1 MGKGNHTDRGVAGG
15 RISIKSGGI
24 PAESS
29 VLSRQGGSEQS
40 ARQIDSERGDKAM
53 LARFEAVA
61 LPHFDAI
68 YRLARA
74 LAASDSEADDL
85 VQETFVRAFQG
96 FGGFEL
102 REYGARP
109 WLYRI
114 LHNTFCTFKVKQRRE
129 PSSSDLMDVEP
140 YGPVADGASGW
151 DGETKSVNWE
161 HFDEEIKSA
170 VDQLPTDYRTAL
182 LLWSIEGYSYK
193 EIADICDCAL
203 GTVMSRLYRA
213 RRLMGKHLRDYAR
226 DRKWPTD
233 RFES

>member
-74 LAASDSEADDL
+74 LAASDFAPRRGSAD
-85 VQETFVRAFQG
+85 
-96 FGGFEL
+96 
-102 REYGARP
+102 
-109 WLYRI
+109 
-114 LHNTFCTFKVKQRRE
+114 
-129 PSSSDLMDVEP
+129 
-140 YGPVADGASGW
+140 
-151 DGETKSVNWE
+151 
-161 HFDEEIKSA
+161 
-170 VDQLPTDYRTAL
+170 
-182 LLWSIEGYSYK
+182 
-193 EIADICDCAL
+193 
-203 GTVMSRLYRA
+203 
-213 RRLMGKHLRDYAR
+213 RRLSQRSGRQAG
-226 DRKWPTD
+226 
-233 RFES
+233 